1 MSALKKLELVEER
14 LGQLQ
19 AFSEDCLREVLRV
32 LGEGKTLRE
41 REKGEN

>member
-32 LGEGKTLRE
+32 LGEGKM
-41 REKGEN
+41 GEGE